1 MTQQQPIK
9 NMKPDELA
17 AYLGIK
23 TTALNTT
30 FYRLGLKGW
39 KGSEPFTEEQQ
50 QQLIEF
56 YSTPSV
62 STTKPLTA
70 TNKKTTMT
78 TTTIIKKT
86 DNNHTQPPPTT
97 TIQDTTDNNNN
108 DAKEQPPPIEQ
119 QQQQQRATYNRNPLK
134 FFCLSL
140 VVINMLVDVPDN
152 WGKDWNVFLLSVI
165 ICFIAPF
172 VEYSYSDILIEIW
185 NKTTT
190 QRKGLMNLFYK
201 ESFAIVL
208 LTPAM
213 LFQAT
218 NVQKAV
224 NMTIKT
230 ATIWDSF
237 LPFFIA
243 FSYQL
248 LGLMLTLHPKAKQEG
263 DKEQ

>member
-1 MTQQQPIK
+1 MTNQQPQLYT
-9 NMKPDELA
+9 PPQLA
-17 AYLGIK
+17 DYLGIELG
-23 TTALNTT
+23 ALQMT
-30 FYRLGLKGW
+30 FYRLKFTGW
-39 KGSEPFTEEQQ
+39 NKRQQFTTEQQ
-50 QQLIEF
+50 QQLIEK
-56 YSTPSV
+56 YRGISDNNNNTPSV
-62 STTKPLTA
+62 SKPTATTT
-70 TNKKTTMT
+70 TNKKTMT
-78 TTTIIKKT
+78 TTTTTNNIKKT
-86 DNNHTQPPPTT
+86 DNIILEPTQATT
-97 TIQDTTDNNNN
+97 TQ
-108 DAKEQPPPIEQ
+108 DAKEQPPPPEP
-119 QQQQQRATYNRNPLK
+119 QQQQRTTYNRNPLK
-134 FFCLSL
+134 FFCASL

-185 NKTTT
+185 NKAT
-190 QRKGLMNLFYK
+190 QHRRGLMNLFYK

-230 ATIWDSF
+230 ATMWDSF

-248 LGLMLTLHPKAKQEG
+248 LGLMLTLHPKAQG
-263 DKEQ
+263 DREQ